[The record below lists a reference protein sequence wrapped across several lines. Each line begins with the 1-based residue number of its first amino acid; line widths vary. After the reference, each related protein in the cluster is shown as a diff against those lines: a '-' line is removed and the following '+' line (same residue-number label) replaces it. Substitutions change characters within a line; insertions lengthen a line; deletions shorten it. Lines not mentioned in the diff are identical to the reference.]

1 MPSRDRDT
9 GLGERQCSY
18 LHEQFNLRLFFS
30 HGCDGDQ
37 EAAALGELG
46 GARAK
51 EGGSHKQ
58 GVCPPDLGQSLQRHT
73 SPMRPAHTPT
83 ASPTAQRTPH
93 PAPPALSP
101 PRVDQGAADSPT
113 GSALNLGRGQEG
125 GGTQRSREWV
135 ERESLWVS

>member
-9 GLGERQCSY
+9 GLGGRQCSY

-58 GVCPPDLGQSLQRHT
+58 GVCPPDLGQSLQRHR
-73 SPMRPAHTPT
+73 SPMRPAHTTHGLPNGPAHPT
-83 ASPTAQRTPH
+83 PSPSGSIP
-93 PAPPALSP
+93 S
-101 PRVDQGAADSPT
+101 QGRS
-113 GSALNLGRGQEG
+113 GSR
-125 GGTQRSREWV
+125 
-135 ERESLWVS
+135 